1 MPVDYE
7 QLRNQVKKA
16 GAVLVRRQ
24 AENAE
29 QAREYYD
36 RLRTEAASPDLRER
50 VDAALCSRDARCAL
64 PLDEPIDAVHPCPP
78 ETDVKLRLLAC
89 DGSQVSPNRH
99 DEIGFG
105 LINAAVIEFE
115 PESGTAPAIHTRTE
129 LLPMD
134 DLPSEDD
141 IAVMRDAFEKRFL
154 AERGAEAGFDR
165 RTIALTDGPLEL
177 FTDTL
182 VESKAAQT
190 AKRDYLAAL
199 KLLADADIP
208 AVGYIDRPRSDL
220 VLRML
225 KLVSGNPDAEGKPGA
240 ADSPV
245 FVKLLAPGERSAV
258 FGMNSRLNKELPEE
272 LRLCFFYLNVGT
284 AAKPYICRVEIQN
297 RLTRE
302 PEALDLLHGAL
313 LRQCRL
319 LGGHPYPYIL
329 HRAHECAVV
338 TVKEKDLIKNML
350 MAELAK
356 SGAAVGE
363 KSNKQIAKDLA
374 RPR

>member
-7 QLRNQVKKA
+7 QLRKQVRKA
-16 GAVLVRRQ
+16 GAVLIRQQ

-29 QAREYYD
+29 QAREFFARLLEEAGSADLRD
-36 RLRTEAASPDLRER
+36 RL
-50 VDAALCSRDARCAL
+50 DAALSSRDARCAL
-64 PLDEPIDAVHPCPP
+64 PLNEAIDAVHARPADSA
-78 ETDVKLRLLAC
+78 EKIRLLAC
-89 DGSQVSPNRH
+89 DGSQASSNRH

-105 LINAAVIEFE
+105 LINAAVIELE
-115 PESGTAPAIHTRTE
+115 AQSGAAPVIHTRTE

-134 DLPSEDD
+134 ELPSEDD

-154 AERGAEAGFDR
+154 AERAVEAGFER

-177 FTDTL
+177 FTDMS
-182 VESKAAQT
+182 VESKAAQS
-190 AKRDYLAAL
+190 AKRDYLGAL

-225 KLVSGNPDAEGKPGA
+225 KLLSDKADDDGKAGMT
-240 ADSPV
+240 DSSV
-245 FVKLLAPGERSAV
+245 FRRLLAPGERSAV
-258 FGMNSRLNKELPEE
+258 FGMNSRLNKELPED
-272 LRLCFFYLNVGT
+272 LRLCFFYLNVGS

-297 RLTRE
+297 RLTRN
-302 PEALDLLHGAL
+302 PAL
-313 LRQCRL
+313 LELVHGTVLQQCKP

-338 TVKEKDLIKNML
+338 TANEKDMVKKML
-350 MAELAK
+350 MIELVN
-356 SGAAVGE
+356 SGAVVGE
-363 KSNKQIAKDLA
+363 KSNKQIAKDRI

>member
-1 MPVDYE
+1 MPVAYE
-7 QLRNQVKKA
+7 QLRKQVKKA
-16 GAVLVRRQ
+16 GAVLVRQQ

-29 QAREYYD
+29 QTREFFA
-36 RLRTEAASPDLRER
+36 RLREEARSANLRGR
-50 VDAALCSRDARCAL
+50 VNAALSSRDARCAL
-64 PLDEPIDAVHPCPP
+64 PLDEAIDTVHARPADPA
-78 ETDVKLRLLAC
+78 EKIRLLAC

-115 PESGTAPAIHTRTE
+115 PQSGAAPVINTRTE

-134 DLPSEDD
+134 NLPSEDD
-141 IAVMRDAFEKRFL
+141 IAVMRDALEKRFL
-154 AERGAEAGFDR
+154 AERAAEAGFDR

-182 VESKAAQT
+182 LESKAAQA
-190 AKRDYLAAL
+190 AKRDYLGAL

-208 AVGYIDRPRSDL
+208 AAGYIDRPRSDL

-225 KLVSGNPDAEGKPGA
+225 KLLSNSPDDDGKPGA

-245 FVKLLAPGERSAV
+245 FRKLLAPGERSAV
-258 FGMNSRLNKELPEE
+258 FGMNSRLNKELPED

-297 RLTRE
+297 RLTRN
-302 PEALDLLHGAL
+302 PALLDLVHGAI
-313 LRQCRL
+313 LRQCEPL
-319 LGGHPYPYIL
+319 SGHPYPYIL

-338 TVKEKDLIKNML
+338 TADEKDLIKNML
-350 MAELAK
+350 MIELVN
-356 SGAAVGE
+356 SGAVVGE
-363 KSNKQIAKDLA
+363 KSNKQIAKDRI

>member
-7 QLRNQVKKA
+7 QLRKQVRKA
-16 GAVLVRRQ
+16 GAVLVRQQ

-29 QAREYYD
+29 QAREFFA
-36 RLRTEAASPDLRER
+36 RLREEADSDDLRER
-50 VDAALCSRDARCAL
+50 VNAALSRRDARCAL
-64 PLDEPIDAVHPCPP
+64 PLNEPLDAVHARPADPA
-78 ETDVKLRLLAC
+78 EKIRLLAC
-89 DGSQVSPNRH
+89 DGSQASSNRH

-115 PESGTAPAIHTRTE
+115 PRSGTAPVIKTRTA

-154 AERGAEAGFDR
+154 AERAAEAGFER

-182 VESKAAQT
+182 MESKAAQA
-190 AKRDYLAAL
+190 AKRDYLGAL

-225 KLVSGNPDAEGKPGA
+225 KLISNEADDDEKPGTT
-240 ADSPV
+240 DSPV
-245 FVKLLAPGERSAV
+245 FRRLLAPGERSAV
-258 FGMNSRLNKELPEE
+258 FGMNSRLNKELPDD
-272 LRLCFFYLNVGT
+272 LRLCFFYLNVGS

-297 RLTRE
+297 RLTRN
-302 PEALDLLHGAL
+302 PALLDLVHGGIL
-313 LRQCRL
+313 QQCEPL
-319 LGGHPYPYIL
+319 SGHPYPYIL

-338 TVKEKDLIKNML
+338 TAAEKEMIKNML
-350 MAELAK
+350 MIELVN
-356 SGAAVGE
+356 SGAVVGE
-363 KSNKQIAKDLA
+363 KSNKQIAKDRI

>member
-36 RLRTEAASPDLRER
+36 RLRTEASSPDLRER

-134 DLPSEDD
+134 DL
-141 IAVMRDAFEKRFL
+141 L
-154 AERGAEAGFDR
+154 A
-165 RTIALTDGPLEL
+165 
-177 FTDTL
+177 
-182 VESKAAQT
+182 
-190 AKRDYLAAL
+190 
-199 KLLADADIP
+199 
-208 AVGYIDRPRSDL
+208 
-220 VLRML
+220 
-225 KLVSGNPDAEGKPGA
+225 
-240 ADSPV
+240 
-245 FVKLLAPGERSAV
+245 
-258 FGMNSRLNKELPEE
+258 
-272 LRLCFFYLNVGT
+272 
-284 AAKPYICRVEIQN
+284 
-297 RLTRE
+297 
-302 PEALDLLHGAL
+302 
-313 LRQCRL
+313 
-319 LGGHPYPYIL
+319 
-329 HRAHECAVV
+329 
-338 TVKEKDLIKNML
+338 
-350 MAELAK
+350 
-356 SGAAVGE
+356 
-363 KSNKQIAKDLA
+363 
-374 RPR
+374 